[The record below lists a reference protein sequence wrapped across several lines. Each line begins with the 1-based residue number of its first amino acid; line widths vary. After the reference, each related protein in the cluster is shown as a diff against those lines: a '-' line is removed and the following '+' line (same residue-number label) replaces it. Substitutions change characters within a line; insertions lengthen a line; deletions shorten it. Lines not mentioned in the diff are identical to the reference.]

1 MTIVDVITSSRNI
14 APQIIPKTGRKYAT
28 VEVFTAPILSINLT
42 YPIKPKPVEIAPS
55 HIADEIAAAQGTT
68 VGR

>member
-1 MTIVDVITSSRNI
+1 MTIVGVISSSKNI
-14 APQIIPKTGRKYAT
+14 APQTMPNTGRKYAT

-55 HIADEIAAAQGTT
+55 QIADEIAAADGIDS
-68 VGR
+68 GR